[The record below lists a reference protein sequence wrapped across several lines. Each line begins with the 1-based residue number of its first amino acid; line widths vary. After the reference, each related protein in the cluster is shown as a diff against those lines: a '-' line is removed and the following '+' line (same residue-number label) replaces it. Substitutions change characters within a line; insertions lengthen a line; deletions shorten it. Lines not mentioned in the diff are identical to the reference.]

1 MKRLLIIGSLF
12 LAGGVSVL
20 AQQPQ
25 RPAAGET
32 VIKTDAVNIV
42 FDRGSGRVS
51 YRFANGVLLDNTIAS
66 IVDVHSGY
74 LSAMDCSRHRCTVRT
89 LLNRRGNMKVV
100 RIEHS
105 GNRAGIVLVQDIY
118 LYEKQAY
125 LLADVQAYVRGVGE
139 GSLETRDI
147 SPVTILPSAG
157 GRLFVPGEEPRILD
171 VPFDNDDWVNDVER
185 KWPAPGA
192 AAVPGV
198 TTAGGTTSVTG
209 VSGISYELSAVYDN
223 ERMSGIVMGS
233 VSHDFWKTGIAYREG
248 AATGVVDSLKIF
260 GGVAT
265 ADDPGLPADYGGRDG
280 THDHAFHG
288 TMRGAVARSPL
299 VYMAATGDIRKDF
312 TGYGRIN
319 AQVNGHLSW
328 KGDAPV
334 YWNSFGVED
343 VLGMRHIMNPHDVLT
358 ISDSLQSLRH
368 FSQYSPPVLSIDS
381 YDQGIYSTPVLDS
394 ISQYGS
400 ARGQLMGFYFTPFSD
415 WNWKSAIDHGELA
428 GTHYALREVV
438 LKDSSGRPIQYKEG
452 DFGAYALDP
461 THPAVRESIIRQLE
475 KARAIH
481 ARFLKIDFL
490 TAGALESP
498 SHYDPSVRSGIQA
511 YNRGMSMLKHLIDS
525 ILGPDIFITQ
535 AISPLFPSQYA
546 HTRFVSTDTYSHLRN
561 DQAGFPNWGSTEASL
576 ATGSHMWWVQGTLWP
591 FTNLDVIIMTH
602 FQRNPVLSEKEIK
615 VRLYAMMVMGS
626 ILGDGSDLREPLAMQ
641 RARKFLDDPRV
652 DVFFQH
658 PRVFTPLSW
667 ADGDS
672 QDQQLSF
679 VLPGDT
685 AMVALFNF
693 SGQQEFKKE
702 LQLHGL
708 GLRPVSYTIRDFMTD
723 ELLGTIAAGQLTFT
737 LTVPEK
743 DALLV
748 RLVPDS
754 GSGR

>member
-1 MKRLLIIGSLF
+1 MKRLLIIF
-12 LAGGVSVL
+12 LAGSICGR
-20 AQQPQ
+20 AQQPHP
-25 RPAAGET
+25 PAAGET
-32 VIKTDAVNIV
+32 VIKTDVVKIL
-42 FDRGSGRVS
+42 FDANSGQVS
-51 YRFANGVLLDNTIAS
+51 YRFANGVLLDNTVAS
-66 IVDVHSGY
+66 VVDVHSGY

-89 LLNRRGNMKVV
+89 LHDRRGNRKVV

-105 GNRAGIVLVQDIY
+105 GNRAGIVLVQNIY

-125 LLADVQAYVRGVGE
+125 LLVDVRAYVPGVG
-139 GSLETRDI
+139 GRLLETRDI
-147 SPVTILPSAG
+147 SPVAVVPSAG
-157 GRLFVPGEEPRILD
+157 GRLYVPGEEPRILD
-171 VPFDNDDWVNDVER
+171 VPFDNDDWVNDLER
-185 KWPAPGA
+185 KWPAPGTA
-192 AAVPGV
+192 AAG
-198 TTAGGTTSVTG
+198 AGTVAGAP

-223 ERMSGIVMGS
+223 DRMSGIVMGS

-248 AATGVVDSLKIF
+248 SATGVVDSLKIF

-280 THDHAFHG
+280 THDHALHG
-288 TMRGAVARSPL
+288 TMSGAVVRSPL
-299 VYMAATGDIRKDF
+299 VYMAATGDIRRDF

-319 AQVNGHLSW
+319 AQVSGHLSW

-358 ISDSLQSLRH
+358 ISDSLRSLRH

-415 WNWKSAIDHGELA
+415 WTWKSSIDHEKLT
-428 GTHYALREVV
+428 GTRYDLREVV

-498 SHYDPSVRSGIQA
+498 AHYDPSIRSGIQA

-602 FQRNPVLSEKEIK
+602 FQRNPVLTEKEIK

-652 DVFFQH
+652 DAYFRH

-679 VLPGDT
+679 ILPGDS

-693 SGQQEFKKE
+693 SGQQEFRKE
-702 LQLHGL
+702 LQLHTL
-708 GLRPVSYTIRDFMTD
+708 GLPPGRYTIRDFMTD
-723 ELLGTIAAGQLTFT
+723 AVLGAIGAGQPSFS

-748 RLVPDS
+748 RLVPDG

>member
-1 MKRLLIIGSLF
+1 MIKSFIIGCLF
-12 LAGGVSVL
+12 LVGG
-20 AQQPQ
+20 QPCFAQ
-25 RPAAGET
+25 RPPRLSADTLAFANDD
-32 VIKTDAVNIV
+32 VKIV
-42 FDRGSGRVS
+42 FNRVTGQVS
-51 YRFANGVLLDNTIAS
+51 YRFAGGVRLDNTVAS

-74 LSAMDCSRHRCTVRT
+74 LSTIDCRRHRYIVSDLSDRWGRGKKIT
-89 LLNRRGNMKVV
+89 LEHWGNP
-100 RIEHS
+100 
-105 GNRAGIVLVQDIY
+105 AGLVLVQHIY
-118 LYEKQAY
+118 LYDRQPY
-125 LLADVQAYVRGVGE
+125 LLVDLEAHAAWSGARQP
-139 GSLETRDI
+139 ETRDI
-147 SPVTILPSAG
+147 SPLAVVPSAG
-157 GRLFVPGEEPRILD
+157 GRLFVPGSEPRILD
-171 VPFDNDDWVNDVER
+171 IPFDNDDWVNDVER
-185 KWPAPGA
+185 RWPSPGA
-192 AAVPGV
+192 DSGA
-198 TTAGGTTSVTG
+198 

-223 ERMSGIVMGS
+223 ASMSGIVMGS
-233 VSHDFWKTGIAYREG
+233 VSHDFWKTGIAYR
-248 AATGVVDSLKIF
+248 AAAVSGVLDSLKIF

-265 ADDPGLPADYGGRDG
+265 ADDPARRKDYGGMDG
-280 THDHAFHG
+280 THDHAPHG
-288 TMRGAVARSPL
+288 TMSGATVRSPL
-299 VYMAATGDIRKDF
+299 VYIAAAADVRKLF
-312 TGYGRIN
+312 TGYGEINARIN
-319 AQVNGHLSW
+319 GRLSW

-343 VLGMRHIMNPHDVLT
+343 VLGMRHTMMPPDVRT
-358 ISDSLQSLRH
+358 ISDSLQSLHH

-381 YDQGIYSTPVLDS
+381 YDQGIYSTAVLDS
-394 ISQYGS
+394 ISQYGN
-400 ARGQLMGFYFTPFSD
+400 ARGQLMGFYFTPFSE
-415 WNWKSAIDHGELA
+415 WTWKSAIDHDKLT

-498 SHYDPSVRSGIQA
+498 AHFDPSVRSGIQA
-511 YNRGMSMLKHLIDS
+511 YNRGMRMLKHLIDS

-546 HTRFVSTDTYSHLRN
+546 HTRFVSTDVYSHLRN
-561 DQAGFPNWGSTEASL
+561 DQPGFPDWGSTEASL

-602 FQRNPVLSEKEIK
+602 FQRNPVLSEKEVK

-652 DVFFQH
+652 DAWFRH
-658 PRVFTPLSW
+658 PRVFTPLRW

-672 QDQQLSF
+672 QDQQLAF

-685 AMVALFNF
+685 ALVALFNF
-693 SGQQEFKKE
+693 SGQQEFRE
-702 LQLHGL
+702 TLSLQDL
-708 GLRPVSYTIRDFMTD
+708 GLKPGKYTIRDFITD
-723 ELLGTIAAGQLTFT
+723 EAVGTIAAGQPVFSLA
-737 LTVPEK
+737 VAEK

-748 RLVPDS
+748 RLVPD
-754 GSGR
+754 GGPGQ